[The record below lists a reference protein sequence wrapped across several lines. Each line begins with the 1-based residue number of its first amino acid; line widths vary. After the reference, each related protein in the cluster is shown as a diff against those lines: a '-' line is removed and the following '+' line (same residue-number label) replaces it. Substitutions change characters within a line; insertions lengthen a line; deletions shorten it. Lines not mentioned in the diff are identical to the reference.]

1 MLMIWAVAAGRIRF
15 PSAGHEGITGKPVI
29 VQTTN
34 RLWQPFVARHSDQGV
49 VSMSSLSSLSPD
61 PKSARKRLLVV
72 QPLVGIGDMVWHKPW
87 IDHLAGGFDVILAAK
102 PTAHAKTLFHGT
114 DGIVGWLDIDRSM
127 RGRRGRHDGLAGL
140 FRLAADFRRARA
152 DAVLVVHHSA
162 TYTLAAR
169 LAGIP
174 LRWGY
179 GIGGSRR
186 WLNRGAF
193 LGREARHE
201 RPYRKLG
208 RYAQANGFGLD
219 RPHWHMSANDGA
231 AQAICAFCD
240 AHNINL
246 YSSNGPDGRDMVV
259 FGVGAMD
266 VERQWPP
273 SHFARLAAAIRA
285 EWPGLQI
292 VLTGAPSEAS
302 IVQAV
307 MSDEAAPAGLI
318 EKSGPLDEAVAL
330 IGGARAYI
338 GNDTSLLNIAAACGR
353 PAIGFFAQTE
363 PLDYSANIIPVA
375 LPNGRF
381 GEAGAIGR
389 ITPEQAFSV
398 VAAKLHRQG
407 AAGAEQPVT

>member
-1 MLMIWAVAAGRIRF
+1 MLMIWAVAAGRLRF

-140 FRLAADFRRARA
+140 LRLAADFRRARA

-169 LAGIP
+169 LADIP

-219 RPHWHMSANDGA
+219 RPHWHISTNDG
-231 AQAICAFCD
+231 
-240 AHNINL
+240 
-246 YSSNGPDGRDMVV
+246 
-259 FGVGAMD
+259 
-266 VERQWPP
+266 
-273 SHFARLAAAIRA
+273 
-285 EWPGLQI
+285 
-292 VLTGAPSEAS
+292 T
-302 IVQAV
+302 
-307 MSDEAAPAGLI
+307 
-318 EKSGPLDEAVAL
+318 
-330 IGGARAYI
+330 ARAYI
-338 GNDTSLLNIAAACGR
+338 SNDTSLLNIAAACGR
-353 PAIGFFAQTE
+353 PLGFLRKPSRWT
-363 PLDYSANIIPVA
+363 I
-375 LPNGRF
+375 
-381 GEAGAIGR
+381 
-389 ITPEQAFSV
+389 
-398 VAAKLHRQG
+398 VAASFRWHCLT
-407 AAGAEQPVT
+407 AGSARPGRSGGSRRSRLFQS

>member
-34 RLWQPFVARHSDQGV
+34 RLWQPFVARHSNQGG
-49 VSMSSLSSLSPD
+49 VSVSSLSSLSPD

-127 RGRRGRHDGLAGL
+127 RGRRGRH
-140 FRLAADFRRARA
+140 
-152 DAVLVVHHSA
+152 
-162 TYTLAAR
+162 
-169 LAGIP
+169 
-174 LRWGY
+174 
-179 GIGGSRR
+179 
-186 WLNRGAF
+186 
-193 LGREARHE
+193 E

-219 RPHWHMSANDGA
+219 RPHWHMSADDQA
-231 AQAICAFCD
+231 VQAIRAFCD
-240 AHNINL
+240 ANNINP
-246 YSSNGPDGRDMVV
+246 YSSNGPDGGDMAV

-266 VERQWPP
+266 VERQWPQ

-285 EWPGLQI
+285 KWPGLQI
-292 VLTGAPSEAS
+292 VLTGAPSETL

-330 IGGARAYI
+330 IGAARAYV

-375 LPNGRF
+375 LPDGRF

-398 VAAKLHRQG
+398 VAATLHRQG

>member
-49 VSMSSLSSLSPD
+49 VSMSTLSSLSPD

-169 LAGIP
+169 IAGIP

-179 GIGGSRR
+179 GIGNGRR
-186 WLNRGAF
+186 WLNRGIF
-193 LGREARHE
+193 LDDDARNE
-201 RPYRKLG
+201 RPYKKLG
-208 RYAQANGFGLD
+208 RYALANGFGFENPRWKISTTTRAWNNVREYCD
-219 RPHWHMSANDGA
+219 KQSIA
-231 AQAICAFCD
+231 ADLVNQ
-240 AHNINL
+240 
-246 YSSNGPDGRDMVV
+246 PDGRNMVV
-259 FGVGAMD
+259 LGIGAMD
-266 VERQWPP
+266 NERQWPP
-273 SHFARLAAAIRA
+273 SCFAALAAYLDAR
-285 EWPGLQI
+285 WPEKKIMLMGS
-292 VLTGAPSEAS
+292 PSEMPIIAS
-302 IVQAV
+302 IMA
-307 MSDEAAPAGLI
+307 DPNAPLGLI
-318 EKSGPLDEAVAL
+318 ANTAPLDEAVAL
-330 IGGARAYI
+330 LTAAHAFI
-338 GNDTSLLNIAAACGR
+338 GNDSGLLNIAAACGR
-353 PAIGFFAQTE
+353 PTIGIFAQSE
-363 PLDYSANIIPVA
+363 PLDYTNNIIAVVPQD
-375 LPNGRF
+375 NKF

-398 VAAKLHRQG
+398 VAATLHRQG

>member
-1 MLMIWAVAAGRIRF
+1 
-15 PSAGHEGITGKPVI
+15 
-29 VQTTN
+29 
-34 RLWQPFVARHSDQGV
+34 
-49 VSMSSLSSLSPD
+49 MSSLSSLSPD

-114 DGIVGWLDIDRSM
+114 GGIVGWLDIDRSM

-208 RYAQANGFGLD
+208 RYAQVNGFGLD
-219 RPHWHMSANDGA
+219 QPHWHMSA
-231 AQAICAFCD
+231 
-240 AHNINL
+240 
-246 YSSNGPDGRDMVV
+246 
-259 FGVGAMD
+259 
-266 VERQWPP
+266 
-273 SHFARLAAAIRA
+273 
-285 EWPGLQI
+285 
-292 VLTGAPSEAS
+292 
-302 IVQAV
+302 
-307 MSDEAAPAGLI
+307 
-318 EKSGPLDEAVAL
+318 
-330 IGGARAYI
+330 
-338 GNDTSLLNIAAACGR
+338 
-353 PAIGFFAQTE
+353 
-363 PLDYSANIIPVA
+363 
-375 LPNGRF
+375 
-381 GEAGAIGR
+381 
-389 ITPEQAFSV
+389 
-398 VAAKLHRQG
+398 
-407 AAGAEQPVT
+407 